1 MPAPPTDAEQEA
13 QAAAYK
19 QSNKDV
25 DAQVEMSGHSAKE
38 FEITF
43 EHFLASLYMSAML
56 QLGLMRQQNEQPRI
70 DIIGARQTIDTIS
83 LISEKTKGNL
93 TPVEENFLQN
103 SLYELRMAY
112 VEVTN
117 ALARPPQPG
126 GPATGP
132 PDGESNDESD
142 LDRAGQ
148 RDVHGRAH
156 AGMRLRCVPFTDPH
170 DKRTRPSIMLEYGG
184 KVVLID
190 TTPDFYEQAVREN
203 IRRRRRLLYPYAC
216 RPYSRHRRSAAVQL
230 QAQAGQTAALRAPGR
245 RRISAAHVQLYF
257 RRGL

>member
-1 MPAPPTDAEQEA
+1 MAEKKHEQSSFTVTDRRLFTSEGELRSDLPEEKESPKTVEPAKESAPAAAASIATGSAAVETAAETGEAREMPAPPTNAEQEA

-25 DAQVEMSGHSAKE
+25 DAQVEMSGHSAKD

-43 EHFLASLYMSAML
+43 EKFLASLYMSAML

-126 GPATGP
+126 KGPATGTT
-132 PDGESNDESD
+132 
-142 LDRAGQ
+142 
-148 RDVHGRAH
+148 GR
-156 AGMRLRCVPFTDPH
+156 
-170 DKRTRPSIMLEYGG
+170 
-184 KVVLID
+184 
-190 TTPDFYEQAVREN
+190 
-203 IRRRRRLLYPYAC
+203 
-216 RPYSRHRRSAAVQL
+216 
-230 QAQAGQTAALRAPGR
+230 
-245 RRISAAHVQLYF
+245 
-257 RRGL
+257 